1 MPAATITWDTSA
13 SSASTSAARSGTRS
27 HWAVRRAGRSGS
39 GRSSDP
45 RCPRH
50 RWPPPWSASSR
61 STLSAVTTRMNP
73 SCRPCAASG
82 WRPSRSAFMRKTLWR
97 RELRAD
103 AWRYPGEDG
112 TGEPVLTL
120 AGLLQAAAEGRLAR
134 TGVGVSLGPT
144 DNVELLAPLVER
156 LALIVVQFEKS
167 GDGRGFSQA
176 QLLGQ
181 RVGYGG
187 ELRAGG
193 AVSRDHLFLLAR
205 CGFDAL
211 DFAPGQELGGARA
224 QVERASVASQ
234 CVAHTPGPPRPREG
248 FAA

>member
-1 MPAATITWDTSA
+1 
-13 SSASTSAARSGTRS
+13 
-27 HWAVRRAGRSGS
+27 
-39 GRSSDP
+39 
-45 RCPRH
+45 
-50 RWPPPWSASSR
+50 
-61 STLSAVTTRMNP
+61 
-73 SCRPCAASG
+73 
-82 WRPSRSAFMRKTLWR
+82 MRKTLWR

-176 QLLGQ
+176 QLLRQ

-205 CGFDAL
+205 CGFDAFDL
-211 DFAPGQELGGARA
+211 DPGEDLEAARA
-224 QVERASVASQ
+224 QLERYSVAYQ
-234 CVAHTPGPPRPREG
+234 GAADTLVHPRRREE